1 MIAALVAVVA
11 LAVICGVLLAENRR
25 LTNLVVAKNPDAMIV
40 AERLGTKKKKTD
52 DKPRKTWETPSEA
65 VGP

>member
-1 MIAALVAVVA
+1 MIPAIVAILVLAA
-11 LAVICGVLLAENRR
+11 ICAVLLVENRR
-25 LTNLVVAKNPDAMIV
+25 LTNLVVAKNPEAMIV
-40 AERLGTKKKKTD
+40 AERLGKKKKTD

>member
-1 MIAALVAVVA
+1 VIPAIVAILVLAA
-11 LAVICGVLLAENRR
+11 ICAVLLVENRR
-25 LTNLVVAKNPDAMIV
+25 LTNLVVAKNPEAMIV
-40 AERLGTKKKKTD
+40 AERLGKKKKTD